1 MASPSQPVCV
11 QCGMSLGRAPGFFG
25 VPNLCNLC
33 ALSWTADEVPSFA
46 DVDSFA
52 CADEVVTGDVDL
64 ASL

>member
-1 MASPSQPVCV
+1 
-11 QCGMSLGRAPGFFG
+11 MSLGRAPGFFG

-52 CADEVVTGDVDL
+52 CADDAVAGDVDL